1 MQYSSLLLINKKS
14 EQLFGEDYFKFLIN
28 SFIPFNS
35 FSRFDKQ
42 LM

>member
-1 MQYSSLLLINKKS
+1 MQYSSLLLENKKS
-14 EQLFGEDYFKFLIN
+14 EQLFGGDFQILVN

-35 FSRFDKQ
+35 FPRFDKQ